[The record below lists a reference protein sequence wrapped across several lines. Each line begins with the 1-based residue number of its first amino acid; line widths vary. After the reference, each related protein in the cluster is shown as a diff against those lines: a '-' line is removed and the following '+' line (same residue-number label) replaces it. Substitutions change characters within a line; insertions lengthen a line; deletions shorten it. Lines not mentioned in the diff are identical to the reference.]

1 MIFDKFKKLHELKK
15 MQDEFK
21 KEKIT
26 VSKQEVS
33 VTVNGNFEVEVIKL
47 NPNLNIE
54 DQQNIL
60 KQCLNEAKQKIQQ
73 TLAQKMMSSGMG
85 LGL

>member
-21 KEKIT
+21 KEKTT

-33 VTVNGNFEVEVIKL
+33 VTLNGNFEVEEIKL
-47 NPNLNIE
+47 NPDLSIE
-54 DQQNIL
+54 DQQNVL
-60 KQCLNEAKQKIQQ
+60 RHCFNEAKQKIQQ
-73 TLAQKMMSSGMG
+73 SLAQKMMGSGMG
-85 LGL
+85 F